1 MNEFIIYIGTNQSGS
16 SRDGIEAGKKLGYS
30 TILFTNRRKFIR
42 ERELFQ
48 DVDEMYEVDLRHEEA
63 IRREISTL
71 QQEGKKIACI
81 ISFLDSYVYIAAR
94 LSNEF
99 CRTEI
104 SLEPI
109 RDCMDKTV
117 LRKKLTGKDYSSDFM
132 KLDPPFSKESVKIF
146 SYPVVLKSPV
156 SNGSKDVLLIRN
168 EDELKAGIKKLK
180 RKKPPSLLVEEFLE
194 GPQYLIEVVIKER
207 KPVITVVVKQQI
219 DYHKRFIVTGYSV
232 SPVYHYPVLVRK
244 VGEIVNDLGFVNGSC
259 HLEMRLVKN
268 RWKLI
273 EVNPRI
279 SGGAMNKMVE
289 EAYGLSIVEE
299 TLRVYL
305 KKSHHSERKWEKH
318 IYTYYMTVNKT
329 GRLLKVIGKDRA
341 EEQEGIIEVYIK
353 PKKGK
358 TLHTPTSMGHRYGY
372 VMASGESVQE
382 SERRAKNASKDIQF
396 YLESI

>member
-1 MNEFIIYIGTNQSGS
+1 MNEYIIYIGTNQSGS

-42 ERELFQ
+42 ERELFW
-48 DVDEMYEVDLRHEEA
+48 DVDEMYEVDLRHEET

-71 QQEGKKIACI
+71 LQGGKKIACI
-81 ISFLDSYVYIAAR
+81 ISFLDSYVHVAAR

-99 CRTEI
+99 CGTEI
-104 SLEPI
+104 SLGPI
-109 RDCMDKTV
+109 GDCMDKTV
-117 LRKKLTGKDYSSDFM
+117 LRTKLTGKEYSSDFIKM
-132 KLDPPFSKESVKIF
+132 KPPFYTEGVKAF
-146 SYPVVLKSPV
+146 SYPVVLKSPI
-156 SNGSKDVLLIRN
+156 SNGSKDVLLIR
-168 EDELKAGIKKLK
+168 DEEELAAGIKKLN
-180 RKKPPSLLVEEFLE
+180 RKKPPSLLVEEYLE

-219 DYHKRFIVTGYSV
+219 NYHKRFIVTGYSV

-268 RWKLI
+268 KWKLI

-279 SGGAMNKMVE
+279 SGGAMNKMIE

-305 KKSHHSERKWEKH
+305 RKPHHSERKWEKH

-329 GRLLKVIGKDRA
+329 GKLLKVIGKNKA

-353 PKKGK
+353 PRIGK
-358 TLHTPTSMGHRYGY
+358 TLRPPTSMGHRYGY
-372 VMASGESVQE
+372 VMARGESVQE
-382 SERRAKNASKDIQF
+382 SERRAKDASKDIQF

>member
-1 MNEFIIYIGTNQSGS
+1 MIEYIIYIGTSQIGS
-16 SRDGIEAGKKLGYS
+16 SRDGIEAGKRMGYS

-42 ERELFQ
+42 DRELFQ
-48 DVDEMYEVDLRHEEA
+48 DVDEMYEVDLRHEET

-81 ISFLDSYVYIAAR
+81 ISFLDSYVYVAAR

-99 CRTEI
+99 CGTDI

-109 RDCMDKTV
+109 ADCMDKSV
-117 LRKKLTGKDYSSDFM
+117 LRTKLTGKEYSSHFTKM
-132 KLDPPFSKESVKIF
+132 EPPFSKESVKTF

-168 EDELKAGIKKLK
+168 EEELTSGIKKLN
-180 RKKPPSLLVEEFLE
+180 RKKPPNLLVEEYLE

-219 DYHKRFIVTGYSV
+219 DYHKRFIITGYSV

-268 RWKLI
+268 KWKLI

-279 SGGAMNKMVE
+279 SGGAMNKMIE

-305 KKSHHSERKWEKH
+305 SKPHHSERKWEKH

-329 GRLLKVIGKDRA
+329 GKLLKVIGKNIA

-353 PKKGK
+353 PGKGK
-358 TLHTPTSMGHRYGY
+358 ILHPPTSMGHRYGY

-382 SERRAKNASKDIQF
+382 SERRAKDASKDIQF

>member
-1 MNEFIIYIGTNQSGS
+1 MNKYIIYIGTNQSGS
-16 SRDGIEAGKKLGYS
+16 SRDGIKAGKKMGYS
-30 TILFTNRRKFIR
+30 TILFTNSRKFIR
-42 ERELFQ
+42 ERELFH

-63 IRREISTL
+63 IKREISIL
-71 QQEGKKIACI
+71 QQKGKKIACI
-81 ISFLDSYVYIAAR
+81 ISFLDSYVYVAAR

-99 CRTEI
+99 CGTEI

-109 RDCMDKTV
+109 ADCMDKTV
-117 LRKKLTGKDYSSDFM
+117 LRTKLTGKEYSSDFIKM
-132 KLDPPFSKESVKIF
+132 EPPFSKEGVKTF
-146 SYPVVLKSPV
+146 SYPIVLKSPI

-168 EDELKAGIKKLK
+168 EDELSSGIKKLK
-180 RKKPPSLLVEEFLE
+180 RKKPPSLLVEEYLE

-207 KPVITVVVKQQI
+207 KPVITVVIKQQI
-219 DYHKRFIVTGYSV
+219 NYHKRFIVTGYSV
-232 SPVYHYPVLVRK
+232 SPIYHYPVLVRK

-268 RWKLI
+268 KWKLI

-279 SGGAMNKMVE
+279 SGGAMNKMIE

-299 TLRVYL
+299 TLGVYL
-305 KKSHHSERKWEKH
+305 SKPHHSERKWEKH

-329 GRLLKVIGKDRA
+329 GKLLKVIGKNMA

-358 TLHTPTSMGHRYGY
+358 TLRPPTSMGHRYGY

-382 SERRAKNASKDIQF
+382 SERRAKDASKGIQF
-396 YLESI
+396 FLETI